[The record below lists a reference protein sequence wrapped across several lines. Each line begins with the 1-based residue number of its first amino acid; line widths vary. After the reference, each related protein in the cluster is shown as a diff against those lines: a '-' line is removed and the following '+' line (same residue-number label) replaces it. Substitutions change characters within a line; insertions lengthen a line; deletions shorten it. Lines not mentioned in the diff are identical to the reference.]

1 MGESVERELPVTRE
15 KSGLGSSRWR
25 GGGGACKETPPP
37 PRSPFSLRCWD
48 ASLEQRDLGLDAG
61 EGRLAFSIVLN
72 WP

>member
-1 MGESVERELPVTRE
+1 MALAQADGEVEEGRVKR
-15 KSGLGSSRWR
+15 
-25 GGGGACKETPPP
+25 PPP